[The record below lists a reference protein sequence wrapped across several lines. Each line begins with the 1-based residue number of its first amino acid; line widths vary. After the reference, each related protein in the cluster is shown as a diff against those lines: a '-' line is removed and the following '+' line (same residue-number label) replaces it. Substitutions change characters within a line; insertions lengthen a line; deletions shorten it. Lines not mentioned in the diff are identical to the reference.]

1 MTKMLELQK
10 LVEIL
15 RAQIVDGKAL
25 PAERQLAEQTGV
37 KRHQIRRALDVLRT
51 EGELARS
58 NIGRSVTPFRGREAL
73 VRGTNSIE
81 VIELRLALEPALA
94 RLAAVRAS
102 PLDIAR
108 IQRAA
113 TTSPEVE
120 YGAWDLKFHNLVAA
134 AARNTLAADFYTLL
148 RQVGADARL
157 HVHNPRPNGPERVK
171 QRDSEHQAIADAIA
185 SRDPD
190 RAEAAM
196 RTHLAAVQQVIMN
209 RMPSGATV
217 IT

>member
-15 RAQIVDGKAL
+15 RAQIVDGKGL
-25 PAERQLAEQTGV
+25 PAERQLAEQTGA

-51 EGELARS
+51 EGELAIS
-58 NIGRSVTPFRGREAL
+58 NPGRSVTPFRGREAL

-113 TTSPEVE
+113 TTSPDVE
-120 YGAWDLKFHNLVAA
+120 YGVWDLKFHNLVAA
-134 AARNTLAADFYTLL
+134 AARNTLAADFYKLL

-157 HVHNPRPNGPERVK
+157 HLHNPTPTSTARVM
-171 QRDSEHQAIADAIA
+171 QRDIEHQAIADAIA
-185 SRDPD
+185 ARDPD

-196 RTHLAAVQQVIMN
+196 RAHLTAVQQLIMN
-209 RMPSGATV
+209 RMPSGVAV
-217 IT
+217 IS